1 MTKKKKSG
9 YDYLKERVAEL
20 EDEMFKTQEECAID
34 CRLAYDENERL
45 RDELKTTRARLNE
58 HIDHY
63 HWLYKHAPF
72 WLKWWYCKH
81 FFGK

>member
-1 MTKKKKSG
+1 MKTKQSG
-9 YDYLKERVAEL
+9 YYYAKKRIAEL
-20 EDEMFKTQEECAID
+20 EEQ
-34 CRLAYDENERL
+34 LA
-45 RDELKTTRARLNE
+45 RARKNVEE

-63 HWLYKHAPF
+63 HWLYDHAPF

>member
-1 MTKKKKSG
+1 MTKKRKSG

-20 EDEMFKTQEECAID
+20 EEELFKAID
-34 CRLAYDENERL
+34 EGDEDCQLAYAENERL
-45 RDELKTTRARLNE
+45 REELKRTKENLQK
-58 HIDHY
+58 HIEHY
-63 HWLYKHAPF
+63 HWLYGHAPF